1 MRALLMKT
9 IGVKMYNKHFT
20 ELAEYA
26 GVNHIVTWGNNVY
39 NIYVEKLNSKM
50 CNRILNHTLQ
60 A

>member
-1 MRALLMKT
+1 MRALSMKT
-9 IGVKMYNKHFT
+9 MGVKVYNKCFT
-20 ELAEYA
+20 ELTEYA
-26 GVNHIVTWGNNVY
+26 GVDRTVTWDNNIY